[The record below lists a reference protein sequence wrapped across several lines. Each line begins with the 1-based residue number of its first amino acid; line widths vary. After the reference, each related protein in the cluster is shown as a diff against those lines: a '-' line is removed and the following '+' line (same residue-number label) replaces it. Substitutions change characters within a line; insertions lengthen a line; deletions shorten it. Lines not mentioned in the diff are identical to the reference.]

1 MEKKEKTLL
10 PWMIFQWNEKYII
23 AGRKLGVEYDRDIEY
38 AQILYNV

>member
-10 PWMIFQWNEKYII
+10 PRMIFQWNEKYII
-23 AGRKLGVEYDRDIEY
+23 AGQKWEYDRDIEY